1 MAWEGQQAVREQQGS
16 PTKKLTLIGRGEE
29 WGLEGAEGGG
39 PEGASVSETAAVKP
53 TPRAW
58 VPAGPFAVLP

>member
-1 MAWEGQQAVREQQGS
+1 MREEQGS

-39 PEGASVSETAAVKP
+39 ARGAGRAGASVSETAAVKP